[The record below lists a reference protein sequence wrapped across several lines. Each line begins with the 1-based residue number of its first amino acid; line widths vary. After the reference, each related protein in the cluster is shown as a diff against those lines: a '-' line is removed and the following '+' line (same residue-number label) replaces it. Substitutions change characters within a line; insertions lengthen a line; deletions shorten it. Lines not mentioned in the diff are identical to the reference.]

1 MENFIFVCVES
12 CKIVIKCCGG
22 EEIVF
27 VDSKDLMLE
36 VGEYFEWLS
45 FW

>member
-1 MENFIFVCVES
+1 MENFIIGWVENY
-12 CKIVIKCCGG
+12 KMVVKCCLG
-22 EEIVF
+22 EDVSF
-27 VDSKDLMLE
+27 VDSKDLMFE